1 MYFLK
6 MNFKK
11 LQTFDSSFFICQ
23 SFVFNDGGQLQ
34 VIFQPLYYTLKTLGD
49 TEKIVSWKSKA
60 LSAEKR
66 TTATTTDNSLSPSSK
81 WYKNSNFRL
90 VFK

>member
-23 SFVFNDGGQLQ
+23 SFVFNDGAQLQ

-60 LSAEKR
+60 LSAENS
-66 TTATTTDNSLSPSSK
+66 NSLSPSSK
-81 WYKNSNFRL
+81 WYENSNFRL